1 MKRIVVGGQM
11 NKQEIAALAT
21 SLSKDKATVD
31 IMGDVQAAMEIKN
44 GKADIYLGACAT
56 GGGGAL
62 AIAIAII
69 GMTKCSTVA
78 MPGNIMEEEEIKKE
92 VEKGKCAFG
101 FTPQAAERVVPI
113 ILKYAL

>member
-11 NKQEIAALAT
+11 NKQEIAMLAT
-21 SLSKDKATVD
+21 NLSKDKATVE
-31 IMGDVQAAMEIKN
+31 IMSDVQAAMEIRD

-62 AIAIAII
+62 AIAIAVI
-69 GMTKCSTVA
+69 GMAKCSTVA
-78 MPGNIMEEEEIKKE
+78 MPGSIMGEEEIKKE
-92 VEKGKCAFG
+92 IENGKCAFG
-101 FTPQAAERVVPI
+101 FTQQAIENVVPI